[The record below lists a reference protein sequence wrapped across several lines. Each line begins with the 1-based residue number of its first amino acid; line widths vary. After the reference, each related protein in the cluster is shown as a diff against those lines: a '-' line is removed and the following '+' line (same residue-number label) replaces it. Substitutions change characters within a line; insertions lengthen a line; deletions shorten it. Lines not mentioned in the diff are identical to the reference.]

1 MLITGDGFVK
11 LTDFGIARDAAE
23 HTITG
28 ARVIPGPPAYLAPE
42 IANGAPAGPASDA
55 WSLGGTLYACVEG
68 RPPFDKGTPIDTVA
82 SVVNDPVPPH
92 PHAAALGPAISG
104 LLVKS
109 PSLRMTIT
117 QALTRLRGVAD
128 DPSGTRTAPPP
139 ARPTDHRAATPP
151 GPATEPIPPPHHLTP
166 DQNRV
171 NPGPRGG
178 GRPTATRAAPSH
190 RQPTTEHIA
199 GHPPSN
205 ASRNRKRPD
214 HGPPGSH
221 TGALSEAAD
230 QTGGWIAEPLSGWC
244 RHGDATAGTGPGVA
258 PLRLLRC
265 TSGSS
270 RAV

>member
-28 ARVIPGPPAYLAPE
+28 ARVILGSPAYLAPE

-68 RPPFDKGTPIDTVA
+68 RPPFHEGTPIDTVA
-82 SVVNDPVPPH
+82 SGVNDPVPAH

-151 GPATEPIPPPHHLTP
+151 GPATEPIP
-166 DQNRV
+166 R
-171 NPGPRGG
+171 R
-178 GRPTATRAAPSH
+178 
-190 RQPTTEHIA
+190 TT
-199 GHPPSN
+199 
-205 ASRNRKRPD
+205 
-214 HGPPGSH
+214 
-221 TGALSEAAD
+221 
-230 QTGGWIAEPLSGWC
+230 
-244 RHGDATAGTGPGVA
+244 
-258 PLRLLRC
+258 
-265 TSGSS
+265 
-270 RAV
+270 